1 MQRGIVVMPTAILTA
16 CGELGKSGHRNKDI
30 KATIINISERD
41 SRQGH
46 IVVAESLSVSTNGVK
61 VAVSHGFLGSQ
72 AFLKK
77 KKKLVKLVIGRGD
90 GTYGMVISQKLVKEV
105 NSLIT
110 DESLVLSVDK

>member
-30 KATIINISERD
+30 RATIINISERD

-61 VAVSHGFLGSQ
+61 VGVSHGFLGSQ

-77 KKKLVKLVIGRGD
+77 QVSQVRDWKRGLNIRH
-90 GTYGMVISQKLVKEV
+90 GHIAEACQGSQ
-105 NSLIT
+105 
-110 DESLVLSVDK
+110 